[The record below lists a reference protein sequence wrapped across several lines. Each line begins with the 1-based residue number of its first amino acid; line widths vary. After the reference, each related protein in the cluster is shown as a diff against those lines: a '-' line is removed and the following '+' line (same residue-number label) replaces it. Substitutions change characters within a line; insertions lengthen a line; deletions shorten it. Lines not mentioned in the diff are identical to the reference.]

1 MVALLVGKKK
11 KYHVLGGLKQQKY
24 ILSSFWSLEVG
35 HLGVVMLSLEAL
47 GEHPFSPLLFGGC

>member
-11 KYHVLGGLKQQKY
+11 YHFLGSLKQQKY

-35 HLGVVMLSLEAL
+35 HLGVVVSLWR
-47 GEHPFSPLLFGGC
+47 P